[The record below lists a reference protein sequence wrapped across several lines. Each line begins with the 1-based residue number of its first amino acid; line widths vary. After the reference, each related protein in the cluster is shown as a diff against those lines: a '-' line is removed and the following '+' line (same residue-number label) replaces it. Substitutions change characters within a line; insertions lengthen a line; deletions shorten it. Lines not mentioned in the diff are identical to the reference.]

1 MVRWTVV
8 EWLVALGLVAMAV
21 ACARQVVGPV
31 PPVSPGAPNAPGVP
45 AAPPSAAIEARVSW
59 AGAPPPS
66 RIRIARIG
74 LSATVVP
81 LPPAPDMGVP
91 VPADPGVAGWDAAG
105 PSPGDPGP
113 AVVLGHL
120 DAADGPAVFW
130 NLARLRPGD
139 DVVVD
144 RADGSSARFRVDRI
158 ERFARAS
165 FPSGEVYGATASP
178 ELRLIT
184 CGGAFDRPTGEYRD
198 NVVVFATLV

>member
-1 MVRWTVV
+1 VGLAPPASLSTVWRRV
-8 EWLVALGLVAMAV
+8 VALAPGLVAMAV
-21 ACARQVVGPV
+21 ACARPAAGPV
-31 PPVSPGAPNAPGVP
+31 APAVPSPGAPG
-45 AAPPSAAIEARVSW
+45 AIEARVSW

-66 RIRIARIG
+66 RIRIGRIG

-81 LPPAPDMGVP
+81 LSPAPDMGVP

-120 DAADGPAVFW
+120 DAAEGPAVFW
-130 NLARLRPGD
+130 NLAMLRPGD
-139 DVVVD
+139 DVVLD
-144 RADGSSARFRVDRI
+144 RADGSSARFRVDRVA
-158 ERFARAS
+158 RFARAT

-184 CGGAFDRPTGEYRD
+184 CGGAFDWLTGEYRD